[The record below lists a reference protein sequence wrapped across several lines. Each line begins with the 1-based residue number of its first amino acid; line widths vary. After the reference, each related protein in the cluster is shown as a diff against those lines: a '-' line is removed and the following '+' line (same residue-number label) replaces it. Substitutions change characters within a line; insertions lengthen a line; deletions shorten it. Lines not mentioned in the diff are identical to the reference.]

1 MDSALEAFGLSLIA
15 MRPMDP
21 VSISEAAWILGCS
34 RSTVQRMM
42 QDGRLPA
49 GDPYIHGRLSK
60 NDVEKVSSMVYP
72 WRRHLHDPWSYWVTG
87 QDAADL
93 LGIGQKRLERLALA
107 NRVPY
112 VRHRDGTRLY
122 RRNQLKNLAR
132 HGPGVVS
139 PPGSTA
145 S

>member
-1 MDSALEAFGLSLIA
+1 
-15 MRPMDP
+15 MDP

-42 QDGRLPA
+42 RDGRLPA
-49 GDPYIHGRLSK
+49 GDPYIHGRLSRA
-60 NDVEKVSSMVYP
+60 DVEKVSSMVYP
-72 WRRHLHDPWSYWVTG
+72 WRRHLHDQWSYWVTG

-93 LGIGQKRLERLALA
+93 LGIGQKRLERLALSKQ
-107 NRVPY
+107 VPY

-122 RRNQLKNLAR
+122 RRNQLMSMAP
-132 HGPGVVS
+132 HGRLVVPLS
-139 PPGSTA
+139 GPTA